1 MFTEKGAV
9 DMDQEIRKKEYVQV
23 TAIFT
28 RDGKIIP
35 QEIKLEDGRR
45 FEIDRITDIRRAPSL
60 KAGGMGIRYTCRIY
74 GKSCYLFY
82 EENYM
87 WFVEMKTA

>member
-1 MFTEKGAV
+1 MFAKRV
-9 DMDQEIRKKEYVQV
+9 CDMDQEIRKKEYVQV

-74 GKSCYLFY
+74 GKPCYLFY
-82 EENYM
+82 EENQM